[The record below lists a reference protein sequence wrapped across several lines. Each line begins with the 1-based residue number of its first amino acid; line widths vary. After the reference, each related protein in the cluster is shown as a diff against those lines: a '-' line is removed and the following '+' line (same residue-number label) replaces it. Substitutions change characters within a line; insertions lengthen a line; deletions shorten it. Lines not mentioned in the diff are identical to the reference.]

1 MFARL
6 LTNPAAAA
14 QPTISEVMSVML
26 LSLPLLSLLPF
37 LLSLPLLS
45 LSLFN
50 VGMGRPAVTRTDAK
64 KKITP
69 IFQGIFDSTEKQQDK
84 LGMNSFPLS
93 PLSSKSTKMKSA
105 NSFPSAHLTW
115 LFLFADLERSGWWVF
130 EKMSNIKKVQKN

>member
-1 MFARL
+1 MFARW

-26 LSLPLLSLLPF
+26 LSLPLLPLLPF

-64 KKITP
+64 KR
-69 IFQGIFDSTEKQQDK
+69 SR
-84 LGMNSFPLS
+84 
-93 PLSSKSTKMKSA
+93 LSSRA
-105 NSFPSAHLTW
+105 
-115 LFLFADLERSGWWVF
+115 FLIQLRSNKTNW
-130 EKMSNIKKVQKN
+130 E